1 MKRYARFALV
11 GLSLAI
17 LSITAGSCIRVVI
30 PEPEQGAS
38 KPVINSFVADPNN
51 IIPGTSSMLS
61 WSVSN
66 ATRVSIDQDIGS
78 VSLTGSTPVS
88 PSTTTTYILTATN
101 ASGSVTAI
109 AQVLVSGT
117 PSSSTPPGL
126 PIVNSFTATPPVI
139 PAGSSTSLSWAV
151 SNATSVYISPM
162 VGAVGISGSGSVSPT
177 TTTDYTLTASNAAGT
192 TVATTQVVVSAASS
206 SPTPA
211 GLPIVN
217 SFIANPETIVAGGSS
232 TLSWSVSNA
241 YEVFINPAVYR
252 QLGPIAATGSA
263 PVSPSVTTT
272 YTLTATNSAG
282 IRSETVT
289 VTVIPEP
296 GDSPTLNWA
305 GTWETNYGIMHL
317 SQTGSQVTGTY
328 EHDNGKIEGN
338 VSGSTLTGTW
348 SESPSYAPPDDAGD
362 VELTMSPDLS
372 SFTGQWRYGFS
383 GDWDGPWSG
392 AR

>member
-1 MKRYARFALV
+1 M
-11 GLSLAI
+11 
-17 LSITAGSCIRVVI
+17 

-38 KPVINSFVADPNN
+38 KPVIDSFVADPNN
-51 IIPGTSSMLS
+51 IIPGTSSTLS

-66 ATRVSIDQDIGS
+66 ATRVSIDQYIGS

-101 ASGSVTAI
+101 DSGSVTAMT
-109 AQVLVSGT
+109 QVLVSAT
-117 PSSSTPPGL
+117 PSSSTPAGL
-126 PIVNSFTATPPVI
+126 PIVNSFTATPPVT

-162 VGAVGISGSGSVSPT
+162 VGAVGISGSASVSPT

-217 SFIANPETIVAGGSS
+217 SFLANPESIVAGGSS

-252 QLGPIAATGSA
+252 QLGPIDATGSA

-282 IRSETVT
+282 TRSETVT

-305 GTWETNYGIMHL
+305 GTWDTNWGIMHL

-328 EHDNGKIEGN
+328 EHDSGKIEGN
-338 VSGSTLTGTW
+338 LSGNTLTGTW

-362 VELTMSPDLS
+362 VEVTMSPDLG
-372 SFTGQWRYGFS
+372 SFTGQWRYGSS
-383 GDWDGPWSG
+383 GEWDGTWSG
-392 AR
+392 TR